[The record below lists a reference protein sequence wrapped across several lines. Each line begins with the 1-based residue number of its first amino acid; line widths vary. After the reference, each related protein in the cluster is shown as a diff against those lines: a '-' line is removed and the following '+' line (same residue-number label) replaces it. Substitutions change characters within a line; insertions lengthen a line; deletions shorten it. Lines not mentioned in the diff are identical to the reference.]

1 MPAVG
6 AVGLALVLA
15 LVAAVVPSGGAE
27 LGTLGQE
34 AAKSESPLLR
44 PKVMIAILARNA
56 AHSLPYY
63 LGCIDRLDYPK
74 ERIAIWGPHVNP
86 ISEGMKEA
94 RWATC
99 ELRFS

>member
-1 MPAVG
+1 MMPAVG

-15 LVAAVVPSGGAE
+15 LVAALVPSGGAE

-74 ERIAIWGPHVNP
+74 ERIAIW
-86 ISEGMKEA
+86 
-94 RWATC
+94 
-99 ELRFS
+99 

>member
-6 AVGLALVLA
+6 AVAVSLLVMLAAAGLPACRSELVT
-15 LVAAVVPSGGAE
+15 LVE
-27 LGTLGQE
+27 
-34 AAKSESPLLR
+34 ESVRPESSFLK

-74 ERIAIWGPHVNP
+74 DRIAIW
-86 ISEGMKEA
+86 
-94 RWATC
+94 
-99 ELRFS
+99 

>member
-6 AVGLALVLA
+6 AVGVGFLVMLA
-15 LVAAVVPSGGAE
+15 AAVLPACRSELVTLAE
-27 LGTLGQE
+27 E
-34 AAKSESPLLR
+34 RVRPESSFMK

-74 ERIAIWGPHVNP
+74 DRIAIW
-86 ISEGMKEA
+86 
-94 RWATC
+94 
-99 ELRFS
+99 